1 MDNWELMQLQLQQ
14 GWQQD
19 DDEESQVQNY
29 DVHQNND
36 ASTLVSSS
44 SSNTIFSNG
53 DYSNSLNATLSSLS
67 NATGG
72 LNGASS
78 VVAGPVPLILN
89 PQHHVNLALRIH
101 QQPLAIF
108 DRVTTDIPTSDQI
121 LYAGLI
127 YAGFGPE
134 RQQRNNLQRNIN
146 RFKSFYGVEPTTVA
160 PYLECM
166 KDKYPDIT
174 YKYCLLTMNWLFG
187 YDTYP
192 VLSGRWDYC
201 EETIGEIVIKYGLM
215 MANIGRSKIVFQL
228 NDDIELGRTVDC
240 ATFMTNEM
248 RQDPSSIWYDPKTHS
263 CGLKWEFSLAT
274 REPRVTWMR
283 GPFPASIHD
292 ITVFRGG
299 DPGTRLEDRDQSA
312 LYFQLGENE
321 KLIGDAGYAGEPS
334 KIVVTRDEHS
344 SEFKEFLARA
354 KNRQETFHWRLK
366 SFNILGH
373 RFRHGVGSEDRMR
386 LHKMAVEAVA
396 GIVQTDYDQ
405 GHEPFDIV

>member
-1 MDNWELMQLQLQQ
+1 MDNWALMQVQLQQ

-19 DDEESQVQNY
+19 DDEESQLQNQEHENY
-29 DVHQNND
+29 VL
-36 ASTLVSSS
+36 AASSS
-44 SSNTIFSNG
+44 LSRTTVYSG
-53 DYSNSLNATLSSLS
+53 DYSHSSNATLSSLS
-67 NATGG
+67 NVSG
-72 LNGASS
+72 LSRASS
-78 VVAGPVPLILN
+78 VVGPVPLIIN
-89 PQHHVNLALRIH
+89 PQHHVNRALHVH
-101 QQPLAIF
+101 QQPTTAF
-108 DRVTTDIPTSDQI
+108 DRVTADLPTPDEI
-121 LYAGLI
+121 LYNGLI

-146 RFKSFYGVEPTTVA
+146 RFKAFYGVEPTTVA
-160 PYLECM
+160 PYIECM
-166 KDKYPDIT
+166 KDEYPDIT

-187 YDTYP
+187 YDTYS
-192 VLSGRWDYC
+192 VLSGRWNYC
-201 EETIGEIVIKYGLM
+201 EETIGEVVIKYGLM
-215 MANIGRSKIVFQL
+215 MAEIGRGKIVFQL
-228 NDDIELGRTVDC
+228 NDDVELGRTVDC
-240 ATFMTNEM
+240 ATFPTNEM
-248 RQDPSSIWYDPKTHS
+248 RQDPSTIWYDPKSHS
-263 CGLKWEFSLAT
+263 CGLKWEFGLAT
-274 REPRVTWMR
+274 REPRIVWMR

-299 DPGTRLEDRDQSA
+299 DPGSRLEDRDQSA

-321 KLIGDAGYAGEPS
+321 KLIGDAGYSGEPS

-373 RFRHGVGSEDRMR
+373 RFRHGVGTEDRMR

-405 GHEPFDIV
+405 GHEPFDVV